1 MYVYSL
7 LIADLKRTDNP
18 TVPET
23 NLLLWRELTKSADQP
38 KHSAMRVRTYIMQI
52 LFLPKP
58 FIVYQ

>member
-38 KHSAMRVRTYIMQI
+38 KHSAMRVRSKGIR
-52 LFLPKP
+52 
-58 FIVYQ
+58 